1 MESQMKQS
9 KPLNFFQLW
18 MAKNKIAKLERD
30 LQQLA
35 LSHAKETKSLAS
47 NVSKDYVM
55 ATFDQAKMNK
65 IVDKIIKSRQF
76 KKVVDKATPIYNSK
90 KGTQYGL
97 TQKEK
102 YYAAL
107 IEHEV
112 LQKIVRANTWLM
124 KKDWTEQKIPVNG
137 TCLKLFNA
145 AIEYADVLKFY
156 YKEIYN
162 ERQKIANKG

>member
-1 MESQMKQS
+1 MKPS
-9 KPLNFFQLW
+9 KPLNFIQLW
-18 MAKNKIAKLERD
+18 IAKNKLAKLERQ
-30 LQQLA
+30 LQELA

-55 ATFDQAKMNK
+55 ATFDQKKMDR
-65 IVDKIIKSRQF
+65 IVDKIVKSRQF
-76 KKVVDKATPIYNSK
+76 SKVVDKATPVYNSK

-97 TQKEK
+97 TQKEV

-112 LQKIVRANTWLM
+112 LQKILRANAWLM
-124 KKDWTEQKIPVNG
+124 KKDWTDQKIPVNA

-145 AIEYADVLKFY
+145 AINYAEVLKFY
-156 YKEIYN
+156 YKEIYV
-162 ERQKIANKG
+162 ERQKLANKG